1 MRALQPRLKRRTPV
15 MRLPLNFTLLWQLLK
30 TNENQKEKNEDS

>member
-1 MRALQPRLKRRTPV
+1 

-30 TNENQKEKNEDS
+30 TNENEKKKKTKTVKQNGSS